1 MTEGRRESA
10 GLLFFARE
18 GTPLARVNHM
28 ASELEW
34 TSQRELLLGQKI
46 SDLGL
51 SIAGSRVERLLEQ
64 LHRELNDKGL
74 RYRPPAYLSDQWGCP
89 DGTPLIGIPFYLAD
103 PRLERIE
110 EEMAMSIESDAEAM
124 RYLRHEAG
132 HAFNY
137 AFRLY
142 ERAEWQ
148 ALFGSFARPYRDRY
162 RADPFSRDYVRHILG
177 WYAQKHPDEDFAE
190 TFAVWLT
197 PGLDWRLE
205 YAGWRALKKLEY
217 VESVMRGLAD
227 EDPGALTPGEDDLPV
242 TAMRY
247 SLAEHYRA
255 ESDVVPM
262 EDERQFDVD
271 LRQIFVA
278 EHDAPSAEAAASF
291 LSRHYREIV
300 SRVGFW
306 TSEHPSVVR
315 SLIDVLVRRAEALGL
330 RAGRL
335 EAATLIELTAF
346 ATAVVMMYRHTKVM
360 GRARRGGGGGARA
373 RSALVP

>member
-1 MTEGRRESA
+1 
-10 GLLFFARE
+10 
-18 GTPLARVNHM
+18 M

-34 TSQRELLLGQKI
+34 THQRDLLLGQKI

-51 SIAGSRVERLLEQ
+51 SITGSRVERLLEQ
-64 LHRELNDKGL
+64 LHRELSDRGL

-110 EEMAMSIESDAEAM
+110 EEMAMSVESDAEAM

-137 AFRLY
+137 AFHIY

-148 ALFGSFARPYRDRY
+148 ALFGSFSRPYRDRY
-162 RADPFSRDYVRHILG
+162 RADPFSREYVRHILG

-197 PGLDWRLE
+197 PGLDWRQE
-205 YAGWRALKKLEY
+205 YAGWRALEKLEY
-217 VESVMRGLAD
+217 VDDVMQVLAS
-227 EDPGALTPGEDDLPV
+227 EDPGPLTPGEDDLPV

-247 SLAEHYRA
+247 SLAEHYHA
-255 ESDVVPM
+255 EADVVPV

-271 LRQIFVA
+271 LRQIFMA
-278 EHDAPSAEAAASF
+278 ERDAPSAEAAHTF
-291 LSRHYREIV
+291 LGRHHREVV
-300 SRVGFW
+300 SRVAFW

-315 SLIDVLVRRAEALGL
+315 SLIDVLLRRAETL
-330 RAGRL
+330 RLRVGPL

-360 GRARRGGGGGARA
+360 GRARRGGARA
-373 RSALVP
+373 RSALVR

>member
-1 MTEGRRESA
+1 
-10 GLLFFARE
+10 
-18 GTPLARVNHM
+18 M

-34 TSQRELLLGQKI
+34 TTQRETLLGQKI

-51 SIAGSRVERLLEQ
+51 SISGSRVERLLDQ
-64 LHRELNDKGL
+64 LYAELQGKGL

-110 EEMAMSIESDAEAM
+110 EEMAMSVESDAEAM

-137 AFRLY
+137 AFQLY
-142 ERAEWQ
+142 ERPEWQ
-148 ALFGSFARPYRDRY
+148 AVFGSFARPYRDRY

-197 PGLDWRLE
+197 PGLDWRRE
-205 YAGWRALKKLEY
+205 YDGWRALEKLQY
-217 VESVMRGLAD
+217 VDDAMRLLAN
-227 EDPGALTPGEDDLPV
+227 EDAEPLAPDEDDLPV

-247 SLAEHYRA
+247 SLAEHYRV

-278 EHDAPSAEAAASF
+278 ERDAPSGETAHTF
-291 LSRHYREIV
+291 LGRHYREIV
-300 SRVGFW
+300 SRVAFW

-315 SLIDVLVRRAEALGL
+315 SLIDVLVRRAEALRVRVGP
-330 RAGRL
+330 L

-360 GRARRGGGGGARA
+360 GRARRGAGARV

>member
-1 MTEGRRESA
+1 
-10 GLLFFARE
+10 
-18 GTPLARVNHM
+18 M

-34 TSQRELLLGQKI
+34 AAQREVLLGQRI

-51 SIAGSRVERLLEQ
+51 TIRGSRVERLIDQ
-64 LHRELNDKGL
+64 LYRELTDKGL

-110 EEMAMSIESDAEAM
+110 EEMAMSVESDEEAM

-137 AFRLY
+137 AFHLH
-142 ERAEWQ
+142 ERPEWQ
-148 ALFGSFARPYRDRY
+148 SIFGSFGRPYRDRY

-197 PGLDWRLE
+197 PGLDWRRE
-205 YAGWRALKKLEY
+205 YEGWRALEKLQY
-217 VESVMRGLAD
+217 VDHVMRTLAH
-227 EDPGALTPGEDDLPV
+227 EDPGALSPGEDDLPV

-255 ESDVVPM
+255 DNDVVPV

-271 LRQIFVA
+271 LRQIFVS
-278 EHDAPSAEAAASF
+278 ERDAPSAEAAHAF
-291 LSRHYREIV
+291 LRRHYREIV
-300 SRVGFW
+300 SRVAFW

-315 SLIDVLVRRAEALGL
+315 SLIDVLVRRAEALG
-330 RAGRL
+330 GRVGPL

-346 ATAVVMMYRHTKVM
+346 ATAVVMMFRHTKVM
-360 GRARRGGGGGARA
+360 GRARRSGGART

>member
-1 MTEGRRESA
+1 
-10 GLLFFARE
+10 
-18 GTPLARVNHM
+18 M

-34 TSQRELLLGQKI
+34 TAQRELLLGQRI

-51 SIAGSRVERLLEQ
+51 SISGSRVERLLEQ
-64 LHRELNDKGL
+64 LYRELSDKGV

-110 EEMAMSIESDAEAM
+110 EEMAMSVESDAEAM

-137 AFRLY
+137 AFQLH
-142 ERAEWQ
+142 EQPEWQ
-148 ALFGSFARPYRDRY
+148 IVFGSFGRPYRDRY

-197 PGLDWRLE
+197 PGQDWRHE
-205 YAGWRALKKLEY
+205 YAGWRALEKLQY
-217 VESVMRGLAD
+217 VDNVMRQLAD
-227 EDPGALTPGEDDLPV
+227 ADAGFVTPGEDDLPV

-255 ESDVVPM
+255 ESDVVPV

-271 LRQIFVA
+271 LRQIFVLEA
-278 EHDAPSAEAAASF
+278 DAPSAEAASSF
-291 LSRHYREIV
+291 LERHYREII
-300 SRVGFW
+300 SRVAFW
-306 TSEHPSVVR
+306 TSEPPSIVR
-315 SLIDVLVRRAEALGL
+315 SLIDVLRRRAEALAL
-330 RAGRL
+330 RVGPV

-360 GRARRGGGGGARA
+360 GRARRSGGGRV
-373 RSALVP
+373 RPALVP

>member
-1 MTEGRRESA
+1 
-10 GLLFFARE
+10 
-18 GTPLARVNHM
+18 M

-34 TSQRELLLGQKI
+34 TTQRELLLGQKI

-51 SIAGSRVERLLEQ
+51 SITGSRVERLVEQ
-64 LHRELNDKGL
+64 LYSELNDKGL
-74 RYRPPAYLSDQWGCP
+74 RYRPPAYLRDQWGCP

-110 EEMAMSIESDAEAM
+110 EEMAMSVESDAEAM

-137 AFRLY
+137 AFQLY
-142 ERAEWQ
+142 ERPEWL
-148 ALFGSFARPYRDRY
+148 AFFGSFARPYRDRY

-197 PGLDWRLE
+197 PGLEWRRE
-205 YAGWRALKKLEY
+205 YDGWRALEKLQY
-217 VESVMRGLAD
+217 VDDVMRLLAD
-227 EDPGALTPGEDDLPV
+227 EDPGPLAPDEDDLPV

-255 ESDVVPM
+255 ESDVVPV
-262 EDERQFDVD
+262 EDERQFDAD

-278 EHDAPSAEAAASF
+278 ERDAPSAETAHAF
-291 LSRHYREIV
+291 LRRHYREVV
-300 SRVGFW
+300 SRVAFW

-315 SLIDVLVRRAEALGL
+315 SLLDVLVRRAEALSVRVGP
-330 RAGRL
+330 L

-346 ATAVVMMYRHTKVM
+346 ATAVVMMYRHTRVM
-360 GRARRGGGGGARA
+360 GRARRSGARA